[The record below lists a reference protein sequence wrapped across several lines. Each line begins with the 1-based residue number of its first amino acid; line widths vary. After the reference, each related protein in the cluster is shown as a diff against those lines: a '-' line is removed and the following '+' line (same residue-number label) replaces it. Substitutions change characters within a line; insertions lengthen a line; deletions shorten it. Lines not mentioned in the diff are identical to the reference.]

1 MMDYIKTQATSDEAG
16 VSVIGPIIILALVLV
31 AIVIFGSYCIYFQ

>member
-16 VSVIGPIIILALVLV
+16 VPSIGPIIILALTLV
-31 AIVIFGSYCIYFQ
+31 AIVLFCCYCIYFS